1 MSIAIKRVI
10 ASQGFV
16 FRKRNYF
23 DKLNL
28 VIWFTQLLLSYV
40 IALS

>member
-1 MSIAIKRVI
+1 MGIATRRWI

-16 FRKRNYF
+16 TKKRNYF

-28 VIWFTQLLLSYV
+28 GIWFLQLVVSYV

>member
-1 MSIAIKRVI
+1 MAAATRRWI

-16 FRKRNYF
+16 SKKRNYF
-23 DKLNL
+23 DRLNL
-28 VIWFTQLLLSYV
+28 VIWFLQLVVSYV

>member
-16 FRKRNYF
+16 SRKRNYF
-23 DKLNL
+23 DRLNL
-28 VIWFTQLLLSYV
+28 VIWFVQLVVSYV